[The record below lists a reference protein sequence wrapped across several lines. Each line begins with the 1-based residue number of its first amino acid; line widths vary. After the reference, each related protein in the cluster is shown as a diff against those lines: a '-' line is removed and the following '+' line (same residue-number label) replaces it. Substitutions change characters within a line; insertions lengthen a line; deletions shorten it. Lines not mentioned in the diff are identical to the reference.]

1 MKIIKLIDKIRN
13 NKLLKA
19 SLELLLI
26 MVSVLVVSYA
36 WFFRGTQVESKD
48 LTIKTK
54 ASRILYISLDNGIT
68 WDTEL
73 SLNLGND
80 FKFNTEVTGNGI
92 KFYKALTKREDGAP
106 ITFTTAEKGVDY
118 LEFDI
123 LFKANAPLGVFLDS
137 DSYVLP
143 SVGTTKNNLIGQ
155 GVLRRSSYG
164 DFSRDLIAG
173 AVRVAFIEND
183 YVEDQYVPK
192 LKTSM
197 VWAPNKNYELIYQN
211 NQYTFDINSTNS
223 QDYKYVDA
231 EEGINYINVDN
242 LKDNLNTDFDNDYA
256 NGDPMITKIDENFN
270 NGIKAVTVRIWIEG
284 NDREAHTALTGGIFT
299 LNLSFMGIIK
309 NENNNIPNVEINQT
323 DMTITNYD
331 NTMEYSKDNGN
342 TWIKYETDNNPV
354 FTSGDKVYVRYIEDD
369 NYYASKNKE
378 LNF

>member
-54 ASRILYISLDNGIT
+54 ASRILYISLDNGVT

-143 SVGTTKNNLIGQ
+143 SVGTTQNNLIGQ

-211 NQYTFDINSTNS
+211 NQYTFDINSTNY

>member
-36 WFFRGTQVESKD
+36 WFFKGTQVESKD

>member
-143 SVGTTKNNLIGQ
+143 SVGTTQNNLIGQ

-369 NYYASKNKE
+369 NYYASKIKE

>member
-13 NKLLKA
+13 NKLLKV

-137 DSYVLP
+137 DSYVIP

-369 NYYASKNKE
+369 NYYASKIKE

>member
-143 SVGTTKNNLIGQ
+143 SVGTSQNNLIGQ

-369 NYYASKNKE
+369 NYYASKIKE

>member
-13 NKLLKA
+13 NKLLKV

-369 NYYASKNKE
+369 NYYASKIKE

>member
-36 WFFRGTQVESKD
+36 WFFKGTQVESKD

-369 NYYASKNKE
+369 NYYASKIKE

>member
-1 MKIIKLIDKIRN
+1 MKIIKLIDKLRN

-369 NYYASKNKE
+369 NYYASKIKE

>member
-192 LKTSM
+192 L
-197 VWAPNKNYELIYQN
+197 
-211 NQYTFDINSTNS
+211 
-223 QDYKYVDA
+223 
-231 EEGINYINVDN
+231 
-242 LKDNLNTDFDNDYA
+242 
-256 NGDPMITKIDENFN
+256 
-270 NGIKAVTVRIWIEG
+270 
-284 NDREAHTALTGGIFT
+284 
-299 LNLSFMGIIK
+299 
-309 NENNNIPNVEINQT
+309 
-323 DMTITNYD
+323 
-331 NTMEYSKDNGN
+331 
-342 TWIKYETDNNPV
+342 
-354 FTSGDKVYVRYIEDD
+354 
-369 NYYASKNKE
+369 
-378 LNF
+378 

>member
-36 WFFRGTQVESKD
+36 WFFKGTQVESKD

-143 SVGTTKNNLIGQ
+143 SVGTTQNNLIGQ

-354 FTSGDKVYVRYIEDD
+354 FTSGDKVYVRYIEDN
-369 NYYASKNKE
+369 NYYASKIKE

>member
-92 KFYKALTKREDGAP
+92 KFYKALTKIEDGAP

-143 SVGTTKNNLIGQ
+143 SVGTTQNNLIGQ

-369 NYYASKNKE
+369 NYYASKIKE

>member
-143 SVGTTKNNLIGQ
+143 SVGTTRNNLIGQ

-369 NYYASKNKE
+369 NYYASKIKE

>member
-143 SVGTTKNNLIGQ
+143 SVGTTQNNLIGQ

-211 NQYTFDINSTNS
+211 NQYTFDINSTNP

-231 EEGINYINVDN
+231 EEGINYVNVDN

-342 TWIKYETDNNPV
+342 TWIKYETDSNPV
-354 FTSGDKVYVRYIEDD
+354 FQENDKVFVRYSETD
-369 NYYASKNKE
+369 NYYASNYIE
-378 LNF
+378 LNY

>member
-54 ASRILYISLDNGIT
+54 ASRILYISLDNGVT

-143 SVGTTKNNLIGQ
+143 SAGTSKNNLIGQ

-231 EEGINYINVDN
+231 EEGINYVNVDN

-369 NYYASKNKE
+369 NYYASKIKE

>member
-54 ASRILYISLDNGIT
+54 ASRILYISLDNGVT

-369 NYYASKNKE
+369 NYYASKIKE

>member
-36 WFFRGTQVESKD
+36 WFFKGTQVESKD

-143 SVGTTKNNLIGQ
+143 SVGTSQNNLIGQ

-369 NYYASKNKE
+369 NYYASKIKE

>member
-36 WFFRGTQVESKD
+36 WFFKGTQVESKD

-143 SVGTTKNNLIGQ
+143 SVGTTQNNLIGQ

-369 NYYASKNKE
+369 NYYASKIKE

>member
-143 SVGTTKNNLIGQ
+143 SVGTTQNNLIGQ

-164 DFSRDLIAG
+164 DFSRDLIVG

-211 NQYTFDINSTNS
+211 NQYTFDINSTNP

-231 EEGINYINVDN
+231 EEGINYVNVDN

-369 NYYASKNKE
+369 NYYASKIKE

>member
-36 WFFRGTQVESKD
+36 WFFKGTQVESKD

-143 SVGTTKNNLIGQ
+143 SVGTTQNNLIGQ

-231 EEGINYINVDN
+231 EEGINYVNVDN

-369 NYYASKNKE
+369 NYYASKIKE

>member
-143 SVGTTKNNLIGQ
+143 SVGTTQNNLIGQ

-173 AVRVAFIEND
+173 SVRVAFIEND

-211 NQYTFDINSTNS
+211 NQYTFDINSTKS

-369 NYYASKNKE
+369 NYYASKIKE

>member
-54 ASRILYISLDNGIT
+54 ASRILYISLDNGVT

-123 LFKANAPLGVFLDS
+123 LFKANASLGVFLDS

-369 NYYASKNKE
+369 NYYASKIKE

>member
-369 NYYASKNKE
+369 NYYASKIKE

>member
-36 WFFRGTQVESKD
+36 WFFKGTQVESKD

-143 SVGTTKNNLIGQ
+143 SVGTTQNNLIGQ

-211 NQYTFDINSTNS
+211 NQYTFDINSTNP

-231 EEGINYINVDN
+231 EEGINYVNVDN

-369 NYYASKNKE
+369 NYYASKIKE

>member
-299 LNLSFMGIIK
+299 LNLSFIGIIK

-369 NYYASKNKE
+369 NYYASKIKE

>member
-36 WFFRGTQVESKD
+36 WFFKGTQVESKD

-54 ASRILYISLDNGIT
+54 ASRILYISLDNGVT

-143 SVGTTKNNLIGQ
+143 SVGTTQNNLIGQ

-369 NYYASKNKE
+369 NYYASKIKE